1 MFNNQLEQ
9 FKDKYDTMMQER
21 DVKKAEKIQFDTDK
35 ERLKQRKKDMIVAL
49 REQDEKDISIKRARL
64 DSVRAALEEVTSAD
78 DIFVNAPSLEVGR
91 AMK

>member
-1 MFNNQLEQ
+1 
-9 FKDKYDTMMQER
+9 
-21 DVKKAEKIQFDTDK
+21 
-35 ERLKQRKKDMIVAL
+35 MIVAL